1 MLNYIWLGLMVLA
14 VLIGGWNGQLKEVDE
29 KSLEMANTAVVGIAF
44 ALIGV
49 MALWLG
55 VMRLAE
61 RAGLVSL
68 LARVLRPLMIR
79 IFPDVPAEHPAMGS
93 MLMNIAANLLGLGN
107 AATPLGLR
115 AMRDLES
122 LNPRPGTA
130 TNAMCTFLAINT
142 SGIQLIPVTAIAI
155 LAANHSTNP
164 TSIVGTSI
172 ICTTCACVC
181 GVLMAKFLSKLPMFR
196 LPSLSSSRGNEAQT
210 EQVESNQS
218 LPTSAATNKEEK
230 PAVKEAAALQ
240 PLKWWGHAIIVAFLL
255 FFVLLFLR
263 MIFPAWFGLQIP
275 ADEAGQSLFVRVVG
289 AVSLLSI
296 PFLLSA
302 FPLYAALR
310 RVKVYE
316 EFVDG
321 AKEGFDVA
329 IRIIPYLVA
338 MLVAVGMFRAAGGID
353 LLSRLL
359 SPVLG
364 LISFP
369 TDLLPM
375 VLVRP
380 LSGSGSLGFFTELV
394 KHFGADS
401 LIAKTGGTIYGSTE
415 TTFYVLAVYFG
426 AVGIKRTRHAVLA
439 GLTADLVS
447 VIMAVTVCRIV
458 FG

>member
-14 VLIGGWNGQLKEVDE
+14 VLIGGWNGQLKEVAE

-329 IRIIPYLVA
+329 IRIIPYLVE
-338 MLVAVGMFRAAGGID
+338 II
-353 LLSRLL
+353 LLRL
-359 SPVLG
+359 
-364 LISFP
+364 
-369 TDLLPM
+369 
-375 VLVRP
+375 
-380 LSGSGSLGFFTELV
+380 
-394 KHFGADS
+394 
-401 LIAKTGGTIYGSTE
+401 ST
-415 TTFYVLAVYFG
+415 
-426 AVGIKRTRHAVLA
+426 
-439 GLTADLVS
+439 
-447 VIMAVTVCRIV
+447 
-458 FG
+458 